1 MPINFAN
8 RAEVIFEDGTKFV
21 GSSWGAEGY
30 AFGEGVFTTGM
41 TGYQET
47 ITDPSYAG
55 QILTFTTPHIGNT
68 GLNLEDDESGR
79 IWVSGLIVRDPSF
92 ESSSW
97 RATTNLEERLKID
110 SVVGIKD
117 VDTRAITQHLRHK
130 GAMRIGIFSGESM
143 LLSEEE
149 KLRKVQLSPSMVGA
163 NLSEIVSTKKRY
175 NYGKGLH
182 KVAILDL
189 GVKENTLKEF
199 ERVGFQSIVFPHN
212 SSFEEI
218 MQDSPDA
225 FFISNGPGDPA
236 AADGAV
242 DLLQRVLSK
251 KLPFF
256 GICFGHQIFGRA
268 LGLNT
273 TKLKFGHRGIN
284 QPVIDLQT
292 KRVSITAHNH
302 GFAVD
307 SADSF
312 DTPYGLGRVTHRC
325 LNDDVVEGLALETQI
340 AFSVQFHP
348 EAAAGPHD
356 SNSIFDQFAN
366 TVRSAGGKSA

>member
-79 IWVSGLIVRDPSF
+79 IWVSGLIVRDPSL

-117 VDTRAITQHLRHK
+117 VDTRAITQHLRNK
-130 GAMRIGIFSGESM
+130 GAMRIGIFSGESV

-149 KLRKVQLSPSMVGA
+149 KLRKVQQSPSMVGA

-366 TVRSAGGKSA
+366 MVRSSGGKSA

>member
-97 RATTNLEERLKID
+97 RAITNLEERLKLD

-117 VDTRAITQHLRHK
+117 VDTRAITQHLRNK
-130 GAMRIGIFSGESM
+130 GAMRIGIFSGESV

-149 KLRKVQLSPSMVGA
+149 KLRKVQQSPSMVGA
-163 NLSEIVSTKKRY
+163 NLSEIVSTKTRY
-175 NYGKGLH
+175 NYGKGSH

-199 ERVGFQSIVFPHN
+199 ERVGFQSIVFPYN
-212 SSFEEI
+212 SS
-218 MQDSPDA
+218 
-225 FFISNGPGDPA
+225 
-236 AADGAV
+236 
-242 DLLQRVLSK
+242 SK
-251 KLPFF
+251 
-256 GICFGHQIFGRA
+256 R
-268 LGLNT
+268 
-273 TKLKFGHRGIN
+273 
-284 QPVIDLQT
+284 
-292 KRVSITAHNH
+292 
-302 GFAVD
+302 
-307 SADSF
+307 
-312 DTPYGLGRVTHRC
+312 
-325 LNDDVVEGLALETQI
+325 
-340 AFSVQFHP
+340 
-348 EAAAGPHD
+348 
-356 SNSIFDQFAN
+356 
-366 TVRSAGGKSA
+366 

>member
-79 IWVSGLIVRDPSF
+79 IWVSGLIVRDPSL

-97 RATTNLEERLKID
+97 RANTNLEERLKID

-117 VDTRAITQHLRHK
+117 VDTRAITQHLRNK

-199 ERVGFQSIVFPHN
+199 ERVGFQSIVFPHY

-251 KLPFF
+251 KLPYF

-366 TVRSAGGKSA
+366 TVRSLGGKSA

>member
-8 RAEVIFEDGTKFV
+8 RAEAIFEDGTKFV

-30 AFGEGVFTTGM
+30 TFGEGVFTTGM

-55 QILTFTTPHIGNT
+55 QILTFTSPHIGNT

-79 IWVSGLIVRDPSF
+79 IWVSGLIVRDPSR

-97 RATTNLEERLKID
+97 RATTNLEERLKLD

-117 VDTRAITQHLRHK
+117 VDTRAITQHLRNK
-130 GAMRIGIFSGESM
+130 GAMRIGIFSGESV
-143 LLSEEE
+143 LLSEDE
-149 KLRKVQLSPSMVGA
+149 KLRKVQQSPSMVGA
-163 NLSEIVSTKKRY
+163 NLSEIVSAKARY
-175 NYGKGLH
+175 DYGKGSH
-182 KVAILDL
+182 RVAILDL

-199 ERVGFQSIVFPHN
+199 ERVGFQSMVFPYN

-218 MQDSPDA
+218 MKDSPDA

-236 AADGAV
+236 TANNAV
-242 DLLQRVLSK
+242 DLVQKVLSK

-273 TKLKFGHRGIN
+273 IKLKFGHRGIN

-292 KRVSITAHNH
+292 QRVSITAHNH

-307 SADSF
+307 SVNSF

-325 LNDDVVEGLALETQI
+325 LNDDVVEGLSLETQI

-356 SNSIFDQFAN
+356 SNLIFDQFAN
-366 TVRSAGGKSA
+366 TVRNLGGESA

>member
-1 MPINFAN
+1 
-8 RAEVIFEDGTKFV
+8 
-21 GSSWGAEGY
+21 
-30 AFGEGVFTTGM
+30 
-41 TGYQET
+41 
-47 ITDPSYAG
+47 
-55 QILTFTTPHIGNT
+55 
-68 GLNLEDDESGR
+68 
-79 IWVSGLIVRDPSF
+79 
-92 ESSSW
+92 
-97 RATTNLEERLKID
+97 
-110 SVVGIKD
+110 
-117 VDTRAITQHLRHK
+117 
-130 GAMRIGIFSGESM
+130 
-143 LLSEEE
+143 
-149 KLRKVQLSPSMVGA
+149 MVGA

-218 MQDSPDA
+218 MRDSPDA

-284 QPVIDLQT
+284 QPVIDLHT

-366 TVRSAGGKSA
+366 TVRSSGGKSA

>member
-1 MPINFAN
+1 
-8 RAEVIFEDGTKFV
+8 
-21 GSSWGAEGY
+21 
-30 AFGEGVFTTGM
+30 M
-41 TGYQET
+41 TGVQT
-47 ITDPSYAG
+47 CALPISYAG

-79 IWVSGLIVRDPSF
+79 IWVSGLIVRDPSR

-97 RATTNLEERLKID
+97 RATTNLEERLKLD

-117 VDTRAITQHLRHK
+117 VDTRAITQHLRNK

-366 TVRSAGGKSA
+366 TVRSLGGVSA